1 MRRIVIRGSISYFD
15 QKSSRFADEK
25 RQEVVGS
32 NQVRINGEA
41 QYPEAVVQVV
51 LPYGLV
57 PIIWS
62 PFQQFAAP
70 DVVYEHIDVAV
81 VFLNLLCQR
90 FHLGGFEMI
99 NCGRD
104 PRAAESGDKLG
115 RLFDCFRAVVF
126 GASRSR
132 TAARANHRCPGFAQG
147 SSDAAPGS
155 PRRSRNDAHA
165 PA

>member
-1 MRRIVIRGSISYFD
+1 MWFQLMPMREGQPVYRDLRQIVEYGEPIMRRIVIRGSISYFD

-104 PRAAESGDKLG
+104 PR
-115 RLFDCFRAVVF
+115 
-126 GASRSR
+126 
-132 TAARANHRCPGFAQG
+132 
-147 SSDAAPGS
+147 
-155 PRRSRNDAHA
+155 
-165 PA
+165 